1 MKPDRRMLISA
12 GVVTAIVV
20 GGVSVATTASAGRLE
35 QAVKEQADQARAK
48 EAQKKTAP
56 APTRQPV
63 APAVEETTTLPEE
76 LVDVLPDVVERHL
89 SVDPGATAD
98 HWTTERFQGAEP
110 MPMPQVSISVVTPS
124 D

>member
-35 QAVKEQADQARAK
+35 QAVKEQADQTRAK
-48 EAQKKTAP
+48 EAQKKTSSN
-56 APTRQPV
+56 RQPV
-63 APAVEETTTLPEE
+63 APAVEETGTLPEE

-89 SVDPGATAD
+89 SVDPGATGD
-98 HWTTERFQGAEP
+98 HWTTERLQGAEP
-110 MPMPQVSISVVTPS
+110 MPMPQVSINIVAPS

>member
-1 MKPDRRMLISA
+1 MKPDRKMLISA

-20 GGVSVATTASAGRLE
+20 GGVSVTTTASAGRLE

-63 APAVEETTTLPEE
+63 APAVEETGMLPEE

-89 SVDPGATAD
+89 SVDPGATRD
-98 HWTTERFQGAEP
+98 YWTTERLQGAEP
-110 MPMPQVSISVVTPS
+110 MPMPQVSISIVAPS